1 MQTSTSRLV
10 DFLSLR
16 FCAGYSLRSIAA
28 GAALLSLLS
37 VPAQAQTVMVSNL
50 GNSSNGDAPVAYY
63 PEDFMDPARGYDA
76 AGSFSTGSTAFSL
89 SSINLSIVG
98 GNGTGFAVALY
109 SNSSSVPG
117 TLLISLNGSSSP
129 TTAGIYSFTPTS
141 AQILG
146 ANTTYW
152 WVASV
157 PHSGI
162 VATSFNIRSTG
173 SGAESTSL
181 DSWTIGDVF
190 RQQNN
195 GGGWDATGTP
205 LMFSVS
211 TTAIPE
217 PSTYVLAAGLA
228 VLGFTL
234 VRRRRT

>member
-1 MQTSTSRLV
+1 
-10 DFLSLR
+10 
-16 FCAGYSLRSIAA
+16 
-28 GAALLSLLS
+28 
-37 VPAQAQTVMVSNL
+37 MVSNL

-63 PEDFMDPARGYDA
+63 PEDMGPAQGYDA

-117 TLLISLNGSSSP
+117 TLLISLSGSSSP
-129 TTAGIYSFTPTS
+129 TTTGIYSYTPTS

-181 DSWTIGDVF
+181 DSWTIGNVF

-228 VLGFTL
+228 VFGFTL